1 MLHQGGLRDLHFDGD
16 GRFKVE
22 PSLQTQS
29 PQSCS
34 TRRTATSTSCSS
46 DASHE
51 SFESILS
58 LYQAFA
64 GSQGKWERWET
75 NSVDCKQSTNIV
87 ANLRVDD
94 GDGTSQ
100 AGRGQAKNS
109 LGNDSIN
116 NSLRQSSDNSR
127 DQTSD
132 LESTQGEFDSDDEEL
147 SERSFSPPC
156 QEDTPSNPLI
166 NFNSRRKKISA
177 IFISAIAIWVY
188 SNYKSRRGHRRKIK
202 YRKQS
207 ETVRWIIRLLS
218 ARMVG
223 LGASVNS
230 VVRNIVRGDAA
241 ANLNKLKNA
250 PVTPLAHLLQVARR
264 GDVSKVMMRGST
276 LSYRHTMQSANTTP
290 SHRWSKT
297 TLPSNNSD
305 LVQEIMKTLLNNGC
319 DDITTLPDTLLQR
332 FLKGPAVVA
341 LPFAYL
347 GALYWMMRRLQRDQ
361 LQGDDDSPFSSK
373 TRGSGHLATTFDD
386 VAGIDSSVQE
396 LHEIVSYLK
405 DPRSF
410 HAIGARP
417 PRGILLHGK
426 SRQSI
431 EQVSQVETNLRL
443 PSQVLRDAARRTWP
457 GQLQG
462 RRKGPARASSVAALS
477 TASLFAVEASLW
489 RHTLAEV
496 RQECERCSVM

>member
-147 SERSFSPPC
+147 SERSFS
-156 QEDTPSNPLI
+156 
-166 NFNSRRKKISA
+166 
-177 IFISAIAIWVY
+177 
-188 SNYKSRRGHRRKIK
+188 
-202 YRKQS
+202 
-207 ETVRWIIRLLS
+207 
-218 ARMVG
+218 
-223 LGASVNS
+223 
-230 VVRNIVRGDAA
+230 
-241 ANLNKLKNA
+241 
-250 PVTPLAHLLQVARR
+250 
-264 GDVSKVMMRGST
+264 
-276 LSYRHTMQSANTTP
+276 
-290 SHRWSKT
+290 
-297 TLPSNNSD
+297 
-305 LVQEIMKTLLNNGC
+305 
-319 DDITTLPDTLLQR
+319 
-332 FLKGPAVVA
+332 
-341 LPFAYL
+341 
-347 GALYWMMRRLQRDQ
+347 
-361 LQGDDDSPFSSK
+361 
-373 TRGSGHLATTFDD
+373 
-386 VAGIDSSVQE
+386 
-396 LHEIVSYLK
+396 
-405 DPRSF
+405 
-410 HAIGARP
+410 
-417 PRGILLHGK
+417 
-426 SRQSI
+426 
-431 EQVSQVETNLRL
+431 
-443 PSQVLRDAARRTWP
+443 
-457 GQLQG
+457 
-462 RRKGPARASSVAALS
+462 
-477 TASLFAVEASLW
+477 
-489 RHTLAEV
+489 
-496 RQECERCSVM
+496 